1 MDTPILDFVE
11 KYNNGDITRMH
22 MPGHKGAAFL
32 GFESKD
38 ITEIKGADSLYHAD
52 GIIAQSESNAT
63 KIFNSGKTVYST
75 EGSSICIKTMLYLAY
90 LNWKKNI
97 KDKSVRPVVVAARN
111 AHVSFVH
118 TAMLL
123 DFDVVWIWPENSDGN
138 ILSCNIDADRLRDI
152 LKKYGEKVMA
162 VYVTSPDYLGNI
174 SDIKGLSEVCHK
186 EKKLLIVDNAHG
198 AYLGFL
204 EHEKYNHPLA
214 LGADMCCDSAHKTL
228 PVLTGG
234 AYLHLG
240 KNLDK
245 LFYDK
250 VKTAMNVFGSTSP
263 SYLILESLDL
273 CNKILSEGYGKRLN
287 EFTAKID
294 DLKCRLASFGYN
306 IMESDPLR
314 ITIKSEN
321 SGKISDILR
330 SNKIECEYSDE
341 EYVVLMLTSENDQ
354 DDMDKLEKVLEKN
367 KDIVSDNKNICFNC
381 KEHPKAVMTIREA
394 MMQPQERVLTDKAL
408 GRVCGMPLVSCPPA
422 IPIVVSGELIDEF
435 AIEMLKR
442 YNIDSV
448 ECVI

>member
-11 KYNNGDITRMH
+11 KYNSGDITRMH

-52 GIIAQSESNAT
+52 GIIAQSECNAT

-138 ILSCNIDADRLRDI
+138 ILSCNIDADKLRDI

-174 SDIKGLSEVCHK
+174 SDIKGLSEACHK
-186 EKKLLIVDNAHG
+186 EKRLLIVDNAHG

-287 EFTAKID
+287 EFIAKID
-294 DLKCRLASFGYN
+294 DLKCRLVSFGYN

-341 EYVVLMLTSENDQ
+341 EYVVLMLTSENSQ

-394 MMQPQERVLTDKAL
+394 MMQPQEKVLTDKAL